1 MHKWTVLVINS
12 GLTGSSR
19 AVMLALAGIADRGG
33 SVDGSVAV
41 MRETI
46 ASRAGVGKRTAQE
59 RLGQLVNAG
68 YLERQWQSAGPA
80 IYTIRPQAFEVQG

>member
-1 MHKWTVLVINS
+1 M
-12 GLTGSSR
+12 
-19 AVMLALAGIADRGG
+19 
-33 SVDGSVAV
+33 VD
-41 MRETI
+41 TI

-68 YLERQWQSAGPA
+68 YLERRLQSAAPA